1 MEEIIL
7 LQDMEK
13 LDIIKNITIK
23 IIAFITPFILL
34 KINGMHPFEIT
45 NYKLYELSLWI
56 NNGVQGFPG
65 AVFVKKISLIGFVFI
80 FISLFVIKKTK
91 YKTKVL
97 LNILGNIIFWLPI
110 YYSTVKET
118 FGGIHVVTPTY
129 YTSIIITIIFFIL
142 QLLIIKKESKKT
154 TK

>member
-1 MEEIIL
+1 MK
-7 LQDMEK
+7 K
-13 LDIIKNITIK
+13 LNTTKNITIK
-23 IIAFITPFILL
+23 IIFFIIPFILL
-34 KINGMHPFEIT
+34 KINGIHPFEIT

-65 AVFVKKISLIGFVFI
+65 TIFLKKISLIGFVFI
-80 FISLFVIKKTK
+80 FISLFVVKKSK
-91 YKTKVL
+91 YKTRII
-97 LNILGNIIFWLPI
+97 LNILGNIIFWFPT